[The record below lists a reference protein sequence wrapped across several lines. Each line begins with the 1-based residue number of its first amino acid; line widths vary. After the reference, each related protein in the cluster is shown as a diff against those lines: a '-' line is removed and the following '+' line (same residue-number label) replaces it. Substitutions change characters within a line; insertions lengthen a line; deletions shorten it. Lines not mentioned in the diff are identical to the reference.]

1 MPLDLD
7 TTATQID
14 RMAGHIAG
22 RRDDREAATRAA
34 LAILQALDPNTYEE
48 RRAEFAESQNR
59 ATVRFLQDPSSSF
72 APTAIPTDLTV
83 AAVDGSHIDIDRH
96 LAARCFLINIG
107 VCTLTYGT
115 DPDADLRSAPRL
127 YASDDELVIRD
138 DIGERSERIDG
149 TILGALRHVEE
160 LSASAEVLE
169 TLPGDRPA
177 VMLVDGPMT
186 VAGLGGRVFPDFV
199 LRTLITEG
207 FAGAMERF
215 RLVSANW
222 LAAQGRALAVAGYT
236 SLPGHDEVVRALSLA
251 LPDED
256 ATQVQSPTD
265 GVLDREVFGRLL
277 PPGHRSAL
285 FASTGHPLESYQL
298 GHTTVNFYLNTG
310 DEIGRVELPAWAADE
325 PGTVDLLHATLLDQ
339 CRRGGGYPTVLIEA
353 HEQAV
358 VNGRDRRTFV
368 ELVESALA
376 NRGVQ
381 TKTSEKN
388 ISKTVRRI

>member
-7 TTATQID
+7 ATASQID
-14 RMAGHIAG
+14 LMAGHIAG
-22 RRDDREAATRAA
+22 RRDDREAALGAVVA
-34 LAILQALDPNTYEE
+34 VLQAFDKDTYEE
-48 RRAEFAESQNR
+48 RRAAFAASQNR
-59 ATVRFLQDPSSSF
+59 STVRFLQDPAATF
-72 APTAIPTDLTV
+72 APTTIPTDLTV

-107 VCTLTYGT
+107 VCVLTYGVG
-115 DPDADLRSAPRL
+115 PDADLRSAPRL

-138 DIGERSERIDG
+138 EIGERSERIDG

-160 LSASAEVLE
+160 LSAAANVIEA
-169 TLPGDRPA
+169 LPDGRPA
-177 VMLVDGPMT
+177 VMLVDGPLT

-199 LRTLITEG
+199 LRTLVSEG
-207 FAGAMERF
+207 YGSAMERY
-215 RLVSANW
+215 RNATE
-222 LAAQGRALAVAGYT
+222 GRTLAVAGYT

-251 LPDED
+251 LPDENPD
-256 ATQVQSPTD
+256 QAEPTPD

-285 FASTGHPLESYQL
+285 FASTGHPLEPYQQ

-310 DEIGRVELPAWAADE
+310 DEIGRAELPAWAADE
-325 PGTVDLLHATLLDQ
+325 PGAVDLLHATLLDQ

-353 HEQAV
+353 HEQAI

-376 NRGVQ
+376 DRGVA
-381 TKTSEKN
+381 TRTSEKN

>member
-14 RMAGHIAG
+14 RMAVHIAG
-22 RRDDREAATRAA
+22 RLDDREAATRAGVA
-34 LAILQALDPNTYEE
+34 VLQALDPNTYEE
-48 RRAEFAESQNR
+48 RRVAFAESQNR
-59 ATVRFLQDPSSSF
+59 ATVRFLQDPASSF
-72 APTAIPTDLTV
+72 APTAVPTDLTV

-107 VCTLTYGT
+107 VCALTYGT
-115 DPDADLRSAPRL
+115 APDADLRSAPRL

-160 LSASAEVLE
+160 LSAAADVLE
-169 TLPGDRPA
+169 ALPGTRPA
-177 VMLVDGPMT
+177 VMLVDGPLT

-199 LRTLITEG
+199 LRTLVSDG
-207 FAGAMERF
+207 YGNAMERF
-215 RLVSANW
+215 RLSAK
-222 LAAQGRALAVAGYT
+222 GRTLAVAGYT

-251 LPDED
+251 LPHEGPDKAD
-256 ATQVQSPTD
+256 PPTD
-265 GVLDREVFGRLL
+265 GVLDREVFDRHL

-310 DEIGRVELPAWAADE
+310 DEIGRAELPAWAADE
-325 PGTVDLLHATLLDQ
+325 PGAVDLLHATLLDQ
-339 CRRGGGYPTVLIEA
+339 CKRGGGYPTVLIEA

-358 VNGRDRRTFV
+358 VNGRDRRAFV

-376 NRGVQ
+376 DRGVA
-381 TKTSEKN
+381 TRTSEKN

>member
-7 TTATQID
+7 STATQID
-14 RMAGHIAG
+14 RMAVHIAR

-34 LAILQALDPNTYEE
+34 LAILRALDLNTYEE
-48 RRAEFAESQNR
+48 HRAAFAESQNR
-59 ATVRFLQDPSSSF
+59 ATVRFLQDLASTFSP
-72 APTAIPTDLTV
+72 AAIPADLTV
-83 AAVDGSHIDIDRH
+83 TAVDGSHIDIDRH

-107 VCTLTYGT
+107 VCTLTYGAA
-115 DPDADLRSAPRL
+115 PDAELRSAPRL

-160 LSASAEVLE
+160 LSAAAEVLE
-169 TLPGDRPA
+169 TLPGTRPA
-177 VMLVDGPMT
+177 VMLVDGPLT

-199 LRTLITEG
+199 FRTLVSEG
-207 FAGAMERF
+207 YGNAMERF
-215 RLVSANW
+215 RLSAK
-222 LAAQGRALAVAGYT
+222 GRMLAVAGYT

-251 LPDED
+251 LPDENPHQPKT
-256 ATQVQSPTD
+256 ATTD
-265 GVLDREVFGRLL
+265 GVLDREIFGRLL

-285 FASTGHPLESYQL
+285 FASIGHPLESYQQ

-310 DEIGRVELPAWAADE
+310 DEIGRAELPAWAADE

-376 NRGVQ
+376 NRGVA
-381 TKTSEKN
+381 TRTSEKN
-388 ISKTVRRI
+388 LSKTVRRI